1 MSITFEGYTF
11 TQEEMHA
18 TVAARVAESRR
29 VATLGP
35 AALDELDASDIL
47 SFDMGRTLAIM
58 DYYYTRHKRQ

>member
-18 TVAARVAESRR
+18 TVSARLAESRR
-29 VATLGP
+29 VALLGP
-35 AALDELDASDIL
+35 AAIGELDAHDVL